1 MAIEDIASKVTYNT
15 DGIQTTFSFTFPYQN
30 DSDIQAI
37 LLDSDGVETTFNEG
51 TDYSVSSAD
60 TYSGGDVT
68 FKIAPVSGVL
78 TIRRVLPL
86 SQDSTFRPVSGF
98 PEDVI
103 TRSFDKAAMI
113 DQQQQEVLDRCITLK
128 ETSNVTGVQMDNPVA
143 GMVLMVGPDG
153 KTIQSSTTSFN
164 DIVSAADDAESAA
177 AAAAASAASAEA
189 SKNSILTDPG
199 FVAISNDITGA
210 DVIGTVANNLDDIG
224 DVANNIS
231 DIQAIGPN
239 IPAIETING
248 SMTTINT
255 VANNLTAINSL
266 NSSISDIQEVN
277 TNLSDVQT
285 VADNISDIANASD
298 NMTAINTV
306 NANMGNIQTAN
317 ANITAISNVGSNIN
331 NVNAVANNL
340 SGSNTIGTVAANLAS
355 IEAVG
360 ENIEGINFINNY
372 TDELEAIGTDLAGA
386 NTIGTVAA
394 NITAIEEIGSN
405 MTAINS
411 VNAGIDDIE
420 TVATDLTGTDTIG
433 TVANN
438 INAIQAIGPSVP
450 AISTVNA
457 NIADVQDVADGI
469 TDIATVADSLTDIN
483 NVSANL
489 AAITTVNNNATNINN
504 VVSHMSD
511 ITNVVDNLTD
521 ITSVADSLSAISTVN
536 NNATNIN
543 NVASNMSDIDYVASN
558 MTTIQGAVTAAEN
571 AEDAADEAHIWAE
584 GTDSQVQ
591 ALGGQ
596 HSSKGW
602 ADISKADQLQANWN
616 ETDPTSVQYILNK
629 PEDLLDYTKMQYR
642 PFCVNTG
649 EVDDNGNPNFIHA
662 LSTTTT
668 NYTAYGTV
676 SVSPDYIASNFGLN
690 ADVPENYVEST
701 MTISQIVGTGNTLD
715 IYFKAVVGYLGVPVN
730 LPLFSVAVGETDYI
744 RCGFWGSASSSVQ
757 PLKAEI
763 YNTINDDYDPLCES
777 GSSIGVG
784 DNNLLFSPGET
795 IEGYLHIEQ
804 SVDEITDKATFTSH
818 FYINNTECASSSAS
832 AFILSS
838 LNAKIRYGISGIDIL
853 GMECNEWNSTI
864 DLKGCKAVSTNTWS
878 AVTQSVGGT
887 LQTQGTLDCSTAD
900 GTPHTVSETISIDT
914 SSYPNGTYN
923 LYINPVQKTLSLID
937 NDIEVGKKFSDS
949 AVDNDYLLWTAKL
962 PYSLDKYG
970 ALDIGNEAN
979 NIPCGTVTK
988 SADGV
993 TFSLYDYNKD
1003 WVGVDLSNIEE
1014 SINALET
1021 NKLNKSLLTNCI
1033 LEAPNG
1039 VFTHTSSS
1047 ITIKAGLKVA
1057 ITTSIK
1063 SNGLPVVEE
1072 YTLPSDVSISAGSGT
1087 GPYYLLVS
1095 NISGSYRSQASSSYF
1110 IQETEPNVTST
1121 YAAWENPKTGLIQL
1135 TNDTGA
1141 SWNTTR
1147 WTRIGSYSVTNGVVD
1162 STTPLA
1168 PATIA
1173 QAQDLDGVWRN
1184 TNITILN
1191 SGTIEYNSPQIFDIS
1206 EHLPDDGE
1214 SYLVNIIG
1222 QCQADTEI
1230 NQRAFLSVS
1239 SDRQTDKLTICVAQ
1253 SFGSP
1258 QRQCMSAG
1266 YVSLVV
1272 GPKRTLTFSQNSTY
1286 GNALN
1291 CHAQLRGY
1299 RKVR

>member
-37 LLDSDGVETTFNEG
+37 LLDSDGDETTFSEG
-51 TDYSVSSAD
+51 TDYSVSSTD

-68 FKIAPVSGVL
+68 FKIAPAIGVL

-177 AAAAASAASAEA
+177 EAAAAAAASAEA

-210 DVIGTVANNLDDIG
+210 DVIGTVADNLDDIG

-266 NSSISDIQEVN
+266 NSNISDIQEVN

-285 VADNISDIANASD
+285 VADNISDITNASD

-306 NANMGNIQTAN
+306 NSNIDDIQTAN

-340 SGSNTIGTVAANLAS
+340 SGSNTIGTVAANLSS

-386 NTIGTVAA
+386 NTIGTVAN

-438 INAIQAIGPSVP
+438 ISAIQAIGPSVP
-450 AISTVNA
+450 AISTVSA

-511 ITNVVDNLTD
+511 ITDVVDNMTD

-536 NNATNIN
+536 SNATNIN

-571 AEDAADEAHIWAE
+571 AEDAADEAKIWAE
-584 GTDSQVQ
+584 GTDAQVQ

-602 ADISKADQLQANWN
+602 ADVSKADQLQANWN

-629 PEDLLDYTKMQYR
+629 PDDLLDYTKMQFK
-642 PFCVNTG
+642 PFCINTG
-649 EVDDNGNPNFIHA
+649 SVDENGNPNFIQA

-676 SVSPDYIASNFGLN
+676 NVSSDYIASNFGLN
-690 ADVPENYVEST
+690 ADVPENYVKSNVT
-701 MTISQIVGTGNTLD
+701 VASIVGDESDVD
-715 IYFKAVVGYLGVPVN
+715 IYFKGTVGTSL
-730 LPLFSVAVGETDYI
+730 S
-744 RCGFWGSASSSVQ
+744 
-757 PLKAEI
+757 
-763 YNTINDDYDPLCES
+763 DDHTFL
-777 GSSIGVG
+777 SIGSTYRIVLKYNEYFAVDQWYPSG
-784 DNNLLFSPGET
+784 NSWVQICHEKLPSSHNQTGET
-795 IEGYLHIEQ
+795 ITGQLHLHRDAVSPSCYLVINDRVGDTEEPLELM
-804 SVDEITDKATFTSH
+804 SLNG
-818 FYINNTECASSSAS
+818 YIN
-832 AFILSS
+832 
-838 LNAKIRYGISGIDIL
+838 YGISDIDDL
-853 GMECNEWNSTI
+853 AMNCNYWGGTI
-864 DLKGCKAVSTNTWS
+864 DLKGCRVVTTSSSWS
-878 AVTQSVGGT
+878 AVTQSVGNT
-887 LQTQGTLDCSTAD
+887 LQTQGTFSCSTAD
-900 GTPHTVSETISIDT
+900 GTPYDISETITLDT
-914 SSYPNGTYN
+914 SSASNGTYN
-923 LYINPVQKTLSLID
+923 LYLNPVQKTLSLID
-937 NDIEVGKKFSDS
+937 NNIEVGKKFSDS
-949 AVDNDYLLWTAKL
+949 AADGDYLLWTAKL

-988 SADGV
+988 SSDGV
-993 TFSLYDYNKD
+993 TFNLYDYNKD
-1003 WVGVDLSNIEE
+1003 WVGVDLSGVEE
-1014 SINALET
+1014 SISALET
-1021 NKLNKSLLTNCI
+1021 SKLNKSLLTNCI

-1039 VFTHTSSS
+1039 VFTSTSSS

-1057 ITTSIK
+1057 ITTSVD

-1072 YTLPSDVSISAGSGT
+1072 YTLPSDVSTSAGSGT
-1087 GPYYLLVS
+1087 GSYYLLIS
-1095 NISGSYRSQASSSYF
+1095 NTSGSYRNQVSGSYF
-1110 IQETEPNVTST
+1110 IQETEPNVTAT

-1135 TNDTGA
+1135 TNNTGT
-1141 SWNTTR
+1141 SWETTR
-1147 WTRIGSYSVTNGVVD
+1147 WVRIGSYHVTNGVVD

-1173 QAQDLDGVWRN
+1173 QAQDLDGMFRTLSSSSIFSGGVSSS
-1184 TNITILN
+1184 TTIDL
-1191 SGTIEYNSPQIFDIS
+1191 SDI
-1206 EHLPDDGE
+1206 LPDDNQLYRCDFRVDMICGTQTE
-1214 SYLVNIIG
+1214 TRFYGYSYIG
-1222 QCQADTEI
+1222 Y
-1230 NQRAFLSVS
+1230 
-1239 SDRQTDKLTICVAQ
+1239 
-1253 SFGSP
+1253 SFTYI
-1258 QRQCMSAG
+1258 AG
-1266 YVSLVV
+1266 YGSARNINRFFSLVI
-1272 GPKRTLTFSQNSTY
+1272 GPQRTLTVTPYAASGTDVKVMLY
-1286 GNALN
+1286 LYA
-1291 CHAQLRGY
+1291 Y

>member
-1 MAIEDIASKVTYNT
+1 MAIENVSSKVSYNT

-30 DSDIQAI
+30 GSDIQAI
-37 LLDSDGVETTFNEG
+37 LLDTDGDETTFNEG
-51 TDYSVSSAD
+51 TDYSVSSTD

-68 FKIAPVSGVL
+68 FKIAPAQGVL

-98 PEDVI
+98 PEEVI

-153 KTIQSSTTSFN
+153 KTIQSSTTSFD
-164 DIVSAADDAESAA
+164 DIVSAADDAENAA

-210 DVIGTVANNLDDIG
+210 DVIGTVADNLDDIG

-266 NSSISDIQEVN
+266 NSNISDIQEVN

-285 VADNISDIANASD
+285 VADNISDITNASD

-306 NANMGNIQTAN
+306 NANIDDIQTAN
-317 ANITAISNVGSNIN
+317 ANITAISNVGGNIN

-340 SGSNTIGTVAANLAS
+340 SGANTIGTVAANLDS

-420 TVATDLTGTDTIG
+420 TVAADLGGTDTIG

-438 INAIQAIGPSVP
+438 ISAIQAIGPNVP

-457 NIADVQDVADGI
+457 NITDVQDVADGI

-511 ITNVVDNLTD
+511 ITDVVDNMTD

-536 NNATNIN
+536 SNATNIN

-602 ADISKADQLQANWN
+602 ADISKADQLQANWA

-649 EVDDNGNPNFIHA
+649 NVDDNGNPNFIQT

-676 SVSPDYIASNFGLN
+676 SVSPDYIASNFGFN
-690 ADVPENYVEST
+690 ADVPENYIRSNVTVSSVMGDESD
-701 MTISQIVGTGNTLD
+701 VD
-715 IYFKAVVGYLGVPVN
+715 IYFKGTIGTSL
-730 LPLFSVAVGETDYI
+730 SDD
-744 RCGFWGSASSSVQ
+744 
-757 PLKAEI
+757 
-763 YNTINDDYDPLCES
+763 NTFL
-777 GSSIGVG
+777 SIGSNYRVVLKY
-784 DNNLLFSPGET
+784 NEYFAVEQWNSPSETWTQICREKLPATHTQTGET
-795 IEGYLHIEQ
+795 ITGRLHLHRDVVSPSCYLVINDVVGDTEEPLELM
-804 SVDEITDKATFTSH
+804 SLNG
-818 FYINNTECASSSAS
+818 YIN
-832 AFILSS
+832 
-838 LNAKIRYGISGIDIL
+838 YGISDINDL
-853 GMECNEWNSTI
+853 DMYCNYWGGTI
-864 DLKGCKAVSTNTWS
+864 DLKGCRVTTSSSSWS
-878 AVTQSVGGT
+878 AVVQSVGGT
-887 LQTQGTLDCSTAD
+887 LQTQGTFDCSTAD
-900 GTPHTVSETISIDT
+900 GTPYTVSDTISIDT
-914 SSYPNGTYN
+914 SSYSNGTYN
-923 LYINPVQKTLSLID
+923 LYVNPVQKTLSLID
-937 NDIEVGKKFSDS
+937 NNIEVGKKFSDS
-949 AVDNDYLLWTAKL
+949 AVDDDYLLWTAKL

-988 SADGV
+988 SSDGI
-993 TFSLYDYNKD
+993 TFNLYDYNKD

-1014 SINALET
+1014 SINALKT

-1039 VFTHTSSS
+1039 VFTYSSSS

-1057 ITTSIK
+1057 ITTSVD

-1072 YTLPSDVSISAGSGT
+1072 YTVPSDVSIASGSGT
-1087 GPYYLLVS
+1087 VSYYLLIS
-1095 NISGSYRSQASSSYF
+1095 NIQGSYRSQVRTSYF
-1110 IQETEPNVTST
+1110 IQETEPSVTTT

-1135 TNDTGA
+1135 TNNTGA

-1147 WTRIGSYSVTNGVVD
+1147 WVRLGSYYVVNGTVN
-1162 STTPLA
+1162 SITPLA

-1173 QAQDLDGVWRN
+1173 QAQELDGMWHS

-1191 SGTIEYNSPQIFDIS
+1191 SVTLESSSPQTFDIS

-1214 SYLVNIIG
+1214 LYLVNING
-1222 QCQADTEI
+1222 QCQASTAAD
-1230 NQRAFLSVS
+1230 QRAFFSVHSDVQTSNLS
-1239 SDRQTDKLTICVAQ
+1239 ICVAQ
-1253 SFGSP
+1253 SYGSTV
-1258 QRQCMSAG
+1258 RQCMGAG
-1266 YVSLVV
+1266 AVSLVV
-1272 GPKRTLTFSQNSTY
+1272 GPARTLTFSQSSSY
-1286 GNALN
+1286 GDALA
-1291 CHAQLRGY
+1291 CYAQLRGY

>member
-1 MAIEDIASKVTYNT
+1 MAIENVSSKVSYNT

-30 DSDIQAI
+30 GSDIQAI
-37 LLDSDGVETTFNEG
+37 LLDTDGDETTFNEG
-51 TDYSVSSAD
+51 TDYSVSSTD

-68 FKIAPVSGVL
+68 FKIAPAQGVL

-98 PEDVI
+98 PEEVI

-153 KTIQSSTTSFN
+153 KTIQSSTTSFD
-164 DIVSAADDAESAA
+164 DIVGAADDAESAA
-177 AAAAASAASAEA
+177 EAAAAAAASAEA

-210 DVIGTVANNLDDIG
+210 DVIGTVADNLDDIG

-266 NSSISDIQEVN
+266 NSNISDIQEVN

-306 NANMGNIQTAN
+306 NANIDDIQTAN

-340 SGSNTIGTVAANLAS
+340 SGANTIGTVAANLDS

-386 NTIGTVAA
+386 NTIGTVAS
-394 NITAIEEIGSN
+394 NIAAIEEIGSN

-420 TVATDLTGTDTIG
+420 TVAADLGGTDTIG

-438 INAIQAIGPSVP
+438 ISAIQAIGPNVP

-457 NIADVQDVADGI
+457 NITDVQDVADGI

-511 ITNVVDNLTD
+511 ITDVVDNMTD
-521 ITSVADSLSAISTVN
+521 ITSVADSLSAITTVN
-536 NNATNIN
+536 SNATNIN

-558 MTTIQGAVTAAEN
+558 MSTIQGAVTAAEN
-571 AEDAADEAHIWAE
+571 AEDAADEAKIWAE

-602 ADISKADQLQANWN
+602 ADISKADQLQANWA

-649 EVDDNGNPNFIHA
+649 NVDDNGNPNFIQA
-662 LSTTTT
+662 LSMTTTD
-668 NYTAYGTV
+668 YTAYGTV

-701 MTISQIVGTGNTLD
+701 MTVSQIVGTGDTLD
-715 IYFKAVVGYLGVPVN
+715 IYFKAVVGSLGVLIN

-744 RCGFWGSASSSVQ
+744 RCGFWGSTSSSTQ

-763 YNTINDDYDPLCES
+763 YNSVSDDYGPLCES
-777 GSSIGVG
+777 GSALGGG

-804 SVDEITDKATFTSH
+804 SIDEITDRYSFNSH
-818 FYINNTECASSSAS
+818 FYINNTECASSSATG
-832 AFILSS
+832 FNLSS
-838 LNAKIRYGISGIDIL
+838 SNAKIRYGISEIDSL

-864 DLKGCKAVSTNTWS
+864 DLKGCKAVSMNTWS
-878 AVTQSVGGT
+878 AVVQSVGST
-887 LQTQGTLDCSTAD
+887 LQTQGTFDCSTAD
-900 GTPHTVSETISIDT
+900 GTPYTVSDTISIDT
-914 SSYPNGTYN
+914 SSYSNGTYN
-923 LYINPVQKTLSLID
+923 LYVNPVQKTLSLID

-949 AVDNDYLLWTAKL
+949 AVDDDYLLWTAKL

-988 SADGV
+988 SSDGV
-993 TFSLYDYNKD
+993 TFNLYEYNKD

-1047 ITIKAGLKVA
+1047 IIVKAGLKVA
-1057 ITTSIK
+1057 ITTSVD

-1072 YTLPSDVSISAGSGT
+1072 YTVPSDISLASGIGT
-1087 GPYYLLVS
+1087 GLYYLLIS
-1095 NISGSYRSQASSSYF
+1095 NTQGLFRNQVNTSYF
-1110 IQETEPNVTST
+1110 IQETEPNVTTT

-1135 TNDTGA
+1135 TNNTGA

-1147 WTRIGSYSVTNGVVD
+1147 WVRIGSYYVVNGAVD
-1162 STTPLA
+1162 SITPLA

-1173 QAQDLDGVWRN
+1173 QAQELDGMWHS

-1191 SGTIEYNSPQIFDIS
+1191 SGTLEYGSPQTFDIS

-1214 SYLVNIIG
+1214 LYLVNING
-1222 QCQADTEI
+1222 QCQAGTPAD
-1230 NQRAFLSVS
+1230 QRAFFSVQ
-1239 SDRQTDKLTICVAQ
+1239 SDVQTSALCICVAQ
-1253 SFGSP
+1253 SYGSST
-1258 QRQCMSAG
+1258 RQCMDAG
-1266 YVSLVV
+1266 AVSLVV
-1272 GPKRTLTFSQNSTY
+1272 GPARTLTFSQNWSY
-1286 GNALN
+1286 GDALA
-1291 CHAQLRGY
+1291 CYAQLRGY

>member
-1 MAIEDIASKVTYNT
+1 MAIENVSSKVSYNT

-30 DSDIQAI
+30 ESDIQAI
-37 LLDSDGVETTFNEG
+37 LLDTDGDETTFNEG
-51 TDYSVSSAD
+51 TDYSVSSTD

-68 FKIAPVSGVL
+68 FKVAPAQGVL

-98 PEDVI
+98 PEEVI
-103 TRSFDKAAMI
+103 TRSFDKATMI
-113 DQQQQEVLDRCITLK
+113 DQQQQEVLNRCITLK

-210 DVIGTVANNLDDIG
+210 DVIGTVADNLDDIG

-266 NSSISDIQEVN
+266 NSNISDIQEVN

-285 VADNISDIANASD
+285 VADNISDITNASN

-306 NANMGNIQTAN
+306 NANINDIQTAN

-420 TVATDLTGTDTIG
+420 TVAADLGGTDTIG

-438 INAIQAIGPSVP
+438 ISAIQAIGPSVP

-457 NIADVQDVADGI
+457 NITDVQDVADGI
-469 TDIATVADSLTDIN
+469 TDIATVANSLTDIN

-511 ITNVVDNLTD
+511 ITDVVDNMTD

-536 NNATNIN
+536 SNATNIN

-584 GTDSQVQ
+584 GTDAQVQ

-602 ADISKADQLQANWN
+602 ADVSKADQLQANWA

-629 PEDLLDYTKMQYR
+629 PEDLLDYTKMQYH

-649 EVDDNGNPNFIHA
+649 NVDDNGNPNFIHA

-668 NYTAYGTV
+668 DYTAYGTV

-690 ADVPENYVEST
+690 ADVPENYIRSDVTVSSVVGDESD
-701 MTISQIVGTGNTLD
+701 VD
-715 IYFKAVVGYLGVPVN
+715 IYFKGTIGTSL
-730 LPLFSVAVGETDYI
+730 SD
-744 RCGFWGSASSSVQ
+744 
-757 PLKAEI
+757 K
-763 YNTINDDYDPLCES
+763 NTFL
-777 GSSIGVG
+777 SIGSNYRIILESNEYFAVEQWS
-784 DNNLLFSPGET
+784 SPTETWTQICREKLPASHTQTGET
-795 IEGYLHIEQ
+795 ITGRLHLHRDVVSPSCYLVINDVVGDTKEPLELM
-804 SVDEITDKATFTSH
+804 SLNG
-818 FYINNTECASSSAS
+818 YIN
-832 AFILSS
+832 
-838 LNAKIRYGISGIDIL
+838 YGISDIDDL
-853 GMECNEWNSTI
+853 AMNCNYWGGTI
-864 DLKGCKAVSTNTWS
+864 DLKGCRVTTSSSSWS
-878 AVTQSVGGT
+878 AVVQSVGST
-887 LQTQGTLDCSTAD
+887 LQTQGTFDCSTAD
-900 GTPHTVSETISIDT
+900 GTPYTVSDTISIDT
-914 SSYPNGTYN
+914 SSYSNGTYN
-923 LYINPVQKTLSLID
+923 LYVNPVQKTLSLID
-937 NDIEVGKKFSDS
+937 NNIEIGKKFSDS
-949 AVDNDYLLWTAKL
+949 AANGDYLLWTAKL

-988 SADGV
+988 SSDGI

-1039 VFTHTSSS
+1039 VFTHTPSS

-1057 ITTSIK
+1057 ITTSVD

-1072 YTLPSDVSISAGSGT
+1072 YTVPSDASITSGSGT
-1087 GPYYLLVS
+1087 GRYYLLIS
-1095 NISGSYRSQASSSYF
+1095 NTSGAYRNQASGSYF

-1135 TNDTGA
+1135 TNNTGA

-1147 WTRIGSYSVTNGVVD
+1147 WVRIGSYYAQNGAVD
-1162 STTPLA
+1162 SITPLA
-1168 PATIA
+1168 PATVA
-1173 QAQDLDGVWRN
+1173 QAQELDGAFYTPSSSLIFSGGVLSS
-1184 TNITILN
+1184 TTIDL
-1191 SGTIEYNSPQIFDIS
+1191 SDI
-1206 EHLPDDGE
+1206 LPDDNQLYRCDFRVDMICGTQTE
-1214 SYLVNIIG
+1214 TQYYGYLYIGYTSTYIAGYGSAKNINRFFSLVIG
-1222 QCQADTEI
+1222 
-1230 NQRAFLSVS
+1230 
-1239 SDRQTDKLTICVAQ
+1239 
-1253 SFGSP
+1253 P
-1258 QRQCMSAG
+1258 QR
-1266 YVSLVV
+1266 
-1272 GPKRTLTFSQNSTY
+1272 TLRIAPYSTSGTDAEVRLY
-1286 GNALN
+1286 LCA
-1291 CHAQLRGY
+1291 Y

>member
-1 MAIEDIASKVTYNT
+1 MAIENVSSKVSYNT

-30 DSDIQAI
+30 GSDIQAI
-37 LLDSDGVETTFNEG
+37 LLDTDGDETTFNEG
-51 TDYSVSSAD
+51 TDYSVSSTD

-68 FKIAPVSGVL
+68 FKVAPAQGVL

-98 PEDVI
+98 PEEVI
-103 TRSFDKAAMI
+103 TRSFDKVAMI

-210 DVIGTVANNLDDIG
+210 DVIGTVADNLDDIG

-266 NSSISDIQEVN
+266 NSNISDIQEVN

-285 VADNISDIANASD
+285 VADNISDITNASD

-306 NANMGNIQTAN
+306 NSNIDDIQTAN

-340 SGSNTIGTVAANLAS
+340 SGANTIGTVAANLSS

-411 VNAGIDDIE
+411 VNAGINDIE
-420 TVATDLTGTDTIG
+420 TVATDLGGTDTIG

-438 INAIQAIGPSVP
+438 ISAIQAIGPNVP

-457 NIADVQDVADGI
+457 NITDVQDVADGI
-469 TDIATVADSLTDIN
+469 TNIATVADSLTDIN

-511 ITNVVDNLTD
+511 ITDVVDNMTD

-543 NVASNMSDIDYVASN
+543 NVASNMADIDYVASN

-571 AEDAADEAHIWAE
+571 AEDAADEAKIWAE

-602 ADISKADQLQANWN
+602 ADVSKADQLQANWA

-649 EVDDNGNPNFIHA
+649 NVDDNGNPNFIHA

-668 NYTAYGTV
+668 DYTASGTV

-690 ADVPENYVEST
+690 ADVPENYVRSNVT
-701 MTISQIVGTGNTLD
+701 VASIVGDESDVD
-715 IYFKAVVGYLGVPVN
+715 IYFKGTVGTSL
-730 LPLFSVAVGETDYI
+730 SDD
-744 RCGFWGSASSSVQ
+744 
-757 PLKAEI
+757 
-763 YNTINDDYDPLCES
+763 NTFL
-777 GSSIGVG
+777 SIGSNYRVVLKY
-784 DNNLLFSPGET
+784 NEYFAVEQWNSPNETWTQICREKLPATHTQTGET
-795 IEGYLHIEQ
+795 ITGRLHLHRDAVSPSCYLVINDAVGDTEEPLELM
-804 SVDEITDKATFTSH
+804 SLNG
-818 FYINNTECASSSAS
+818 YIN
-832 AFILSS
+832 
-838 LNAKIRYGISGIDIL
+838 YGISDIDDL
-853 GMECNEWNSTI
+853 AMNCNYWGGTI
-864 DLKGCKAVSTNTWS
+864 DLKGCRVVTASSSWS
-878 AVTQSVGGT
+878 AVTQSVGST
-887 LQTQGTLDCSTAD
+887 LQTQGTFDCSTAD
-900 GTPHTVSETISIDT
+900 GTPYTVSDTISIDT
-914 SSYPNGTYN
+914 SSYSNGTYN
-923 LYINPVQKTLSLID
+923 LYVNPVQKTLSLID
-937 NDIEVGKKFSDS
+937 NNIEVGKKFSDS
-949 AVDNDYLLWTAKL
+949 AVDDDYLLWTAKL

-988 SADGV
+988 SSDGV
-993 TFSLYDYNKD
+993 TFNLYDYNKD

-1039 VFTHTSSS
+1039 VFTYSSSS
-1047 ITIKAGLKVA
+1047 ITVKAGLKVA
-1057 ITTSIK
+1057 ITTSVD

-1072 YTLPSDVSISAGSGT
+1072 YTVPSDISITAGSGT
-1087 GPYYLLVS
+1087 GMYYLLAS
-1095 NISGSYRSQASSSYF
+1095 NAQGSYRNQASTSYF
-1110 IQETEPNVTST
+1110 IQETEPNVKTT

-1135 TNDTGA
+1135 TNNTGA

-1147 WTRIGSYSVTNGVVD
+1147 WVRIGSYHVSNSAVD
-1162 STTPLA
+1162 SATPLA

-1173 QAQDLDGVWRN
+1173 QTQELDGMWHS

-1191 SGTIEYNSPQIFDIS
+1191 SGTLEFGSPQTFDIS
-1206 EHLPDDGE
+1206 GHLPDDGE
-1214 SYLVNIIG
+1214 LYLVNING
-1222 QCQADTEI
+1222 QCQASTAAD
-1230 NQRAFLSVS
+1230 QRAFFSVQ
-1239 SDRQTDKLTICVAQ
+1239 SDVQTSALAICVAQ
-1253 SFGSP
+1253 SYGSTV
-1258 QRQCMSAG
+1258 RQCMDAG
-1266 YVSLVV
+1266 AVSLVV
-1272 GPKRTLTFSQNSTY
+1272 GPARTLTFSQNSSY
-1286 GNALN
+1286 GDALA
-1291 CHAQLRGY
+1291 CYAQLRGY

>member
-68 FKIAPVSGVL
+68 FKIAPASGVL

-177 AAAAASAASAEA
+177 VAAAASAASAEA

-331 NVNAVANNL
+331 NINAVANNL
-340 SGSNTIGTVAANLAS
+340 SGSNTIGTVAANLTS

-411 VNAGIDDIE
+411 VNAGIDAIE

-433 TVANN
+433 TVADN

-483 NVSANL
+483 NVSADL

-558 MTTIQGAVTAAEN
+558 MSTIQGAVTAAEN

-584 GTDSQVQ
+584 GTDAEVQV
-591 ALGGQ
+591 LGGQ

-602 ADISKADQLQANWN
+602 ADVSKADQLQANWN

-629 PEDLLDYTKMQYR
+629 PEDLLDYTKMQYH

-649 EVDDNGNPNFIHA
+649 NVDDNGNPNFIQA

-668 NYTAYGTV
+668 DYTAYGTV
-676 SVSPDYIASNFGLN
+676 SVSPDYIASDFGLN
-690 ADVPENYVEST
+690 ADVPENYIRSNVTVSSIMGDESD
-701 MTISQIVGTGNTLD
+701 VD
-715 IYFKAVVGYLGVPVN
+715 IYFKGTVG
-730 LPLFSVAVGETDYI
+730 FSPSDE
-744 RCGFWGSASSSVQ
+744 
-757 PLKAEI
+757 
-763 YNTINDDYDPLCES
+763 NTFL
-777 GSSIGVG
+777 SIGSNYRIVLKYNEYFAVETWNSAG
-784 DNNLLFSPGET
+784 EYWFQICREKLPATHDQQGET
-795 IEGYLHIEQ
+795 ITGRLHLHKDIESPSCYL
-804 SVDEITDKATFTSH
+804 V
-818 FYINNTECASSSAS
+818 INDIIGDTEEP
-832 AFILSS
+832 LDLLS
-838 LNAKIRYGISGIDIL
+838 LNGYIYYGISDIDEL
-853 GMECNEWNSTI
+853 GMNCNHWGGTI
-864 DLKGCKAVSTNTWS
+864 DLKGCGVTTSSNSWS

-887 LQTQGTLDCSTAD
+887 LQTQGTFDCSTAD
-900 GTPHTVSETISIDT
+900 GTPHTVSDTISIDT
-914 SSYPNGTYN
+914 SSYSNGTYN

-937 NDIEVGKKFSDS
+937 NNIEVGKKFSDS

-988 SADGV
+988 SAEGV

-1057 ITTSIK
+1057 ITTIVD

-1072 YTLPSDVSISAGSGT
+1072 YTLPSDVSISVGSGT

-1095 NISGSYRSQASSSYF
+1095 NISGSYRNQASSSYF

-1147 WTRIGSYSVTNGVVD
+1147 WVRIGSYYVTNGVVD
-1162 STTPLA
+1162 STTLLA

-1173 QAQDLDGVWRN
+1173 QAQDLDGI
-1184 TNITILN
+1184 ITPL
-1191 SGTIEYNSPQIFDIS
+1191 SGSIFSGGVSSSTTIDLSDV
-1206 EHLPDDGE
+1206 LPDDNQKYRCDFRVDMICGTQTE
-1214 SYLVNIIG
+1214 TQYYGYSYTSYTSAYI
-1222 QCQADTEI
+1222 
-1230 NQRAFLSVS
+1230 
-1239 SDRQTDKLTICVAQ
+1239 
-1253 SFGSP
+1253 
-1258 QRQCMSAG
+1258 AG
-1266 YVSLVV
+1266 YGNARNINRFFSLVI
-1272 GPKRTLTFSQNSTY
+1272 GPQRTLTIAPYSTSGTDLEVRLY
-1286 GNALN
+1286 LDA
-1291 CHAQLRGY
+1291 Y

>member
-37 LLDSDGVETTFNEG
+37 LLDSDGDETTFSEG
-51 TDYSVSSAD
+51 TDYSVSSTD

-68 FKIAPVSGVL
+68 FKIAPAIGVL

-189 SKNSILTDPG
+189 SKNSILADPG

-210 DVIGTVANNLDDIG
+210 NVIGTVADNLDDIG
-224 DVANNIS
+224 NVANNIS

-266 NSSISDIQEVN
+266 NSNISDIQEVN

-285 VADNISDIANASD
+285 VADNISDITNAS
-298 NMTAINTV
+298 NNISAINTV
-306 NANMGNIQTAN
+306 NSNIDDIQTAN

-331 NVNAVANNL
+331 SVNAVANNL
-340 SGSNTIGTVAANLAS
+340 SGSNTIGTVAANLSS

-386 NTIGTVAA
+386 NTIGTVAN

-420 TVATDLTGTDTIG
+420 TVAADLTGTDTIG

-438 INAIQAIGPSVP
+438 ISAIQAIGPSVP

-511 ITNVVDNLTD
+511 ITDVVDNMTD

-536 NNATNIN
+536 SNATNIN

-571 AEDAADEAHIWAE
+571 AEDAADEAQIWAE
-584 GTDSQVQ
+584 GTDAQVQ

-602 ADISKADQLQANWN
+602 ADVSKADQLQANWD

-629 PEDLLDYTKMQYR
+629 PDDLLDYTKMQFK
-642 PFCVNTG
+642 PFCINTG
-649 EVDDNGNPNFIHA
+649 SVDENGNPNFIQA

-668 NYTAYGTV
+668 NYTAHGTV
-676 SVSPDYIASNFGLN
+676 NVSSDYIASNFGLN
-690 ADVPENYVEST
+690 ADVPENYIEST
-701 MTISQIVGTGNTLD
+701 MTISQIVGTGDTLD
-715 IYFKAVVGYLGVPVN
+715 IYFKAVVGSLGVGVNRPV
-730 LPLFSVAVGETDYI
+730 FSVAVGETDYI
-744 RCGFWGSASSSVQ
+744 RCGFWDGTGSTQ
-757 PLKAEI
+757 PLKAEVYDI
-763 YNTINDDYDPLCES
+763 VDDSYGTLCES
-777 GSSIGVG
+777 GSSTGGSGGTNLTFSQG
-784 DNNLLFSPGET
+784 DT
-795 IEGYLHIEQ
+795 IDGYLRIVR
-804 SVDEITDKATFTSH
+804 SVNEITDTVTFNSH
-818 FYINNTECASSSAS
+818 FYINGTECASDSATG
-832 AFILSS
+832 FKLSTS
-838 LNAKIRYGISGIDIL
+838 NAKIRYGISEINSL
-853 GMECNEWNSTI
+853 YMKCNEWNSTI
-864 DLKGCKAVSTNTWS
+864 DLKGCKAVSTNTWN
-878 AVTQSVGGT
+878 AVTQSVGNT
-887 LQTQGTLDCSTAD
+887 LQTQGTFSCSTAD
-900 GTPHTVSETISIDT
+900 GTPYDISETITLDT
-914 SSYPNGTYN
+914 SSASNGTYN
-923 LYINPVQKTLSLID
+923 LYLNPVQKTLSLID
-937 NDIEVGKKFSDS
+937 NSIEVGKKFSDS
-949 AVDNDYLLWTAKL
+949 AADGDYLLWTAKL

-988 SADGV
+988 SSDGV
-993 TFSLYDYNKD
+993 TFNLYDYNKD
-1003 WVGVDLSNIEE
+1003 WVGVDLSNVEE
-1014 SINALET
+1014 SISALET
-1021 NKLNKSLLTNCI
+1021 SKLNKSLLTNCI

-1039 VFTHTSSS
+1039 VFTSTSSS

-1057 ITTSIK
+1057 ITTSVD

-1072 YTLPSDVSISAGSGT
+1072 YTVPSDTSITVGSGI
-1087 GPYYLLVS
+1087 GKYYLLMS
-1095 NISGSYRSQASSSYF
+1095 NTSGGYRNQWSGSYF
-1110 IQETEPNVTST
+1110 IQETEPNVTMT

-1141 SWNTTR
+1141 SWLDSR
-1147 WTRIGSYSVTNGVVD
+1147 WVRIGSYYVSNGVVD

-1173 QAQDLDGVWRN
+1173 QAQDLDGKFHVPSSSSAFSGGVSSS
-1184 TNITILN
+1184 TTIDL
-1191 SGTIEYNSPQIFDIS
+1191 SDI
-1206 EHLPDDGE
+1206 LPDDNQLYRCDFRVDMICGTQTE
-1214 SYLVNIIG
+1214 TQYYGYSYIGYSSTYITGYGSAKNI
-1222 QCQADTEI
+1222 
-1230 NQRAFLSVS
+1230 NRF
-1239 SDRQTDKLTICVAQ
+1239 
-1253 SFGSP
+1253 F
-1258 QRQCMSAG
+1258 
-1266 YVSLVV
+1266 SLVI
-1272 GPKRTLTFSQNSTY
+1272 GPQRTLTVTPYAASGTDVEVRLY
-1286 GNALN
+1286 LYA
-1291 CHAQLRGY
+1291 Y

>member
-37 LLDSDGVETTFNEG
+37 LLDSDGDETTFSEG
-51 TDYSVSSAD
+51 TDYSVSSTD

-68 FKIAPVSGVL
+68 FKIAPAIGVL

-189 SKNSILTDPG
+189 SKNSILADPG

-210 DVIGTVANNLDDIG
+210 NVIGTVADNLDDIG

-266 NSSISDIQEVN
+266 NSNISDIQEVN

-285 VADNISDIANASD
+285 VADNISDITNAS
-298 NMTAINTV
+298 NNISAINTV
-306 NANMGNIQTAN
+306 NSNIDDIQTAN

-331 NVNAVANNL
+331 SVNAVANNL
-340 SGSNTIGTVAANLAS
+340 SGSNTIGTVAANLSS

-386 NTIGTVAA
+386 NTIGTVAN

-438 INAIQAIGPSVP
+438 ISAIQAIGPSVP

-511 ITNVVDNLTD
+511 ITDVVDNMTD

-571 AEDAADEAHIWAE
+571 AEDAADEAQIWAE
-584 GTDSQVQ
+584 GTDAQVQ

-602 ADISKADQLQANWN
+602 ADVSKADQLQANWN

-629 PEDLLDYTKMQYR
+629 PDDLLDYTKMQFK
-642 PFCVNTG
+642 PFCINTG
-649 EVDDNGNPNFIHA
+649 SVDENGNSNFIQA

-668 NYTAYGTV
+668 DYTAYGTV
-676 SVSPDYIASNFGLN
+676 NVSSDYIASNFGLN
-690 ADVPENYVEST
+690 ADVPENYVRSNVT
-701 MTISQIVGTGNTLD
+701 VASIVGDESDVD
-715 IYFKAVVGYLGVPVN
+715 IYFKGTVGTSL
-730 LPLFSVAVGETDYI
+730 S
-744 RCGFWGSASSSVQ
+744 
-757 PLKAEI
+757 
-763 YNTINDDYDPLCES
+763 DDHTFL
-777 GSSIGVG
+777 SIGSNYRIVLNYYEYFAVEQWNSAG
-784 DNNLLFSPGET
+784 EYWTQICREMLPSSHNQTGET
-795 IEGYLHIEQ
+795 ITGRLHLHRDAVSPSCYLVINDVVGDTEEPLELM
-804 SVDEITDKATFTSH
+804 SLNG
-818 FYINNTECASSSAS
+818 YIN
-832 AFILSS
+832 
-838 LNAKIRYGISGIDIL
+838 YGISDIDDL
-853 GMECNEWNSTI
+853 AMNCNYWGGTI
-864 DLKGCKAVSTNTWS
+864 DLKGCRVVTTSSSWS
-878 AVTQSVGGT
+878 AVTQSVGNT
-887 LQTQGTLDCSTAD
+887 LQTQGTFSCSTAD
-900 GTPHTVSETISIDT
+900 GTPYDISETITLDT
-914 SSYPNGTYN
+914 SSASNGTYN
-923 LYINPVQKTLSLID
+923 LYLNPVQKTLSLID
-937 NDIEVGKKFSDS
+937 NNIEVGKKFSDS
-949 AVDNDYLLWTAKL
+949 AADGDYLLWTAKL

-988 SADGV
+988 ANSNV
-993 TFSLYDYNKD
+993 SFSLYDYNKD
-1003 WVGVDLSNIEE
+1003 WVGVDLSNVEE
-1014 SINALET
+1014 SISALET
-1021 NKLNKSLLTNCI
+1021 SKLNKSLLTNCI

-1039 VFTHTSSS
+1039 VFTSTSSS

-1057 ITTSIK
+1057 ITTSVD

-1072 YTLPSDVSISAGSGT
+1072 YTVPSDVSMSAESGT
-1087 GPYYLLVS
+1087 GLYYLVMS
-1095 NISGSYRSQASSSYF
+1095 NTSGGYRDQIAGSYY
-1110 IQETEPNVTST
+1110 IQETEPNVTMT

-1141 SWNTTR
+1141 SWLDSR
-1147 WTRIGSYSVTNGVVD
+1147 WVRIGSYYVSNGVVD

-1173 QAQDLDGVWRN
+1173 QAQDLDGMFRTLSSSSIFSGEVSSS
-1184 TNITILN
+1184 TTIDL
-1191 SGTIEYNSPQIFDIS
+1191 SDI
-1206 EHLPDDGE
+1206 LPDDNQLYRCDFRVDMVCGTQTE
-1214 SYLVNIIG
+1214 TQYYGYSYIG
-1222 QCQADTEI
+1222 YTSTYI
-1230 NQRAFLSVS
+1230 
-1239 SDRQTDKLTICVAQ
+1239 
-1253 SFGSP
+1253 
-1258 QRQCMSAG
+1258 AG
-1266 YVSLVV
+1266 YGSAKNINRFCSLVI
-1272 GPKRTLTFSQNSTY
+1272 GPQRTLTITPYATSGTDVTVRLFLY
-1286 GNALN
+1286 A
-1291 CHAQLRGY
+1291 Y

>member
-37 LLDSDGVETTFNEG
+37 LLDSDGDETTFSEG
-51 TDYSVSSAD
+51 TDYSVSSTD

-68 FKIAPVSGVL
+68 FKIAPAIGVL

-210 DVIGTVANNLDDIG
+210 DVIGTVADNLDDIG

-266 NSSISDIQEVN
+266 NSNISDIQEVN

-285 VADNISDIANASD
+285 VADNISDITNAS
-298 NMTAINTV
+298 NNISAINTV
-306 NANMGNIQTAN
+306 NSNIDDIQTAN

-340 SGSNTIGTVAANLAS
+340 SGSNTIGTVAANLSS

-386 NTIGTVAA
+386 NTIGTVAN

-420 TVATDLTGTDTIG
+420 TVAADLTGTDTIG

-438 INAIQAIGPSVP
+438 ISSIQAIGPSVP

-511 ITNVVDNLTD
+511 ITNVVDNMTD

-536 NNATNIN
+536 SNATNIN

-571 AEDAADEAHIWAE
+571 AEDAADEAQIWAE
-584 GTDSQVQ
+584 GTDAQVQ

-602 ADISKADQLQANWN
+602 ADVSKADQLQANWN

-629 PEDLLDYTKMQYR
+629 PDDLLDYTKMQFK
-642 PFCVNTG
+642 PFCINTG
-649 EVDDNGNPNFIHA
+649 SVDENGNPNFIQA

-668 NYTAYGTV
+668 DYTAYGTV
-676 SVSPDYIASNFGLN
+676 NVSPDYIASNFGI
-690 ADVPENYVEST
+690 DGEVPENYIEST
-701 MTISQIVGTGNTLD
+701 MTISQIVGTGDTLD
-715 IYFKAVVGYLGVPVN
+715 IYFKAVVGWLGVGVNHPV
-730 LPLFSVAVGETDYI
+730 FSVAVGETDYI
-744 RCGFWGSASSSVQ
+744 RCGFWDGTGSTQ
-757 PLKAEI
+757 PLKAQA
-763 YNTINDDYDPLCES
+763 YNEVNDSYTTMCVS
-777 GSSIGVG
+777 GMSFGG
-784 DNNLLFSPGET
+784 GET
-795 IEGYLHIEQ
+795 NLTFSQGDTIDGYLHIVL
-804 SVDEITDKATFTSH
+804 SVNEITDKITFNSH
-818 FYINNTECASSSAS
+818 FYINGTECASGSATGFNPS
-832 AFILSS
+832 TS
-838 LNAKIRYGISGIDIL
+838 NAKIRYGISEIDL
-853 GMECNEWNSTI
+853 FYNECNEWNSTI

-878 AVTQSVGGT
+878 AVTQSVGNT
-887 LQTQGTLDCSTAD
+887 LQTQGTFSCSTTD
-900 GTPHTVSETISIDT
+900 GTPYDISETITLDT
-914 SSYPNGTYN
+914 SSASNGTYN
-923 LYINPVQKTLSLID
+923 LYLNPVQKTLSLID
-937 NDIEVGKKFSDS
+937 NNIEVGKKFSDS
-949 AVDNDYLLWTAKL
+949 AADGDYLLWTAKL

-988 SADGV
+988 SSDGV
-993 TFSLYDYNKD
+993 TFNLYDYNKD
-1003 WVGVDLSNIEE
+1003 WVGVDLSNVEE
-1014 SINALET
+1014 SISALET
-1021 NKLNKSLLTNCI
+1021 SKLNKSLLTNCI

-1039 VFTHTSSS
+1039 VFTSTSSS

-1057 ITTSIK
+1057 ITTSVD

-1072 YTLPSDVSISAGSGT
+1072 YTLPSDVSITAGSGT
-1087 GPYYLLVS
+1087 GTYYLLVS
-1095 NISGSYRSQASSSYF
+1095 NISGSYRSQASGSYF

-1135 TNDTGA
+1135 TNNTGA

-1147 WTRIGSYSVTNGVVD
+1147 WVRIGSYYVSNGVVE

-1173 QAQDLDGVWRN
+1173 QAQDLDGKWQP
-1184 TNITILN
+1184 TNIIILN
-1191 SGTIEYNSPQIFDIS
+1191 NATLEYNSPQTFDIS

-1214 SYLVNIIG
+1214 SYLVAING
-1222 QCQADTEI
+1222 QCEAETAI
-1230 NQRAFLSVS
+1230 NQRAFFSVL
-1239 SDRQTDKLTICVAQ
+1239 SDRQTTNLTICIAQ
-1253 SFGSP
+1253 SFGSE
-1258 QRQCMSAG
+1258 QRQVISAG
-1266 YVSLVV
+1266 SVSLVV
-1272 GPKRTLTFSQNSTY
+1272 GPARTLTFSQNSSY

-1291 CHAQLRGY
+1291 CYAQLRGY